1 MMSDV
6 LDMATNACAALAG
19 SLSELGGQFVVLA
32 GEHPIIA
39 FQLLSAASIVTLMRS
54 GSRI

>member
-1 MMSDV
+1 MMSDT
-6 LDMATNACAALAG
+6 LDRATNACAALAG
-19 SLSELGGQFVVLA
+19 SLVEISGQFVALA

-39 FQLLSAASIVTLMRS
+39 FQLLSAASIVMLMRS

>member
-1 MMSDV
+1 MMSDT
-6 LDMATNACAALAG
+6 LEMATSACAALAG
-19 SLSELGGQFVVLA
+19 SVAEVSAQLVALA

-39 FQLLSAASIVTLMRS
+39 FQLLSAASIVMLMRS